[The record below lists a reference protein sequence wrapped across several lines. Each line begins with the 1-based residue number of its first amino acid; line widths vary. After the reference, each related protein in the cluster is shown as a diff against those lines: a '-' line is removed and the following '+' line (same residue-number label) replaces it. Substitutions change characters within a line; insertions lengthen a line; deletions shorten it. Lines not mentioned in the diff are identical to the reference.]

1 MSQSRRQR
9 EVGFREDGR
18 WRQFYGPTAVTDVTR
33 RSSAREFVTR
43 GRFAGHDVMDGF
55 MGNGGMLRPR
65 DQKSSPW
72 KPRKRCTFESK
83 EEMFKCVEYL
93 ESTCLFHD

>member
-9 EVGFREDGR
+9 EVGFREGGR

-72 KPRKRCTFESK
+72 KPRKYSNALNTWNQ
-83 EEMFKCVEYL
+83 
-93 ESTCLFHD
+93 LFHHSQDMFIII

>member
-1 MSQSRRQR
+1 M
-9 EVGFREDGR
+9 GFREGGR

-33 RSSAREFVTR
+33 RSSTREFVTR

-72 KPRKRCTFESK
+72 KSRKQLNRKKKYSSALNIWNQR
-83 EEMFKCVEYL
+83 VR
-93 ESTCLFHD
+93 